1 MKTYQEP
8 DKGSVAGRSRR
19 TRWAGRIGRGTLPA
33 GARNGGAPSGPPA
46 ASPPGPTGISRSVMA
61 RVATVIGIGA
71 LLLVLVTLNT
81 SADPRIGHAWPG
93 FEAATATILGALFWG
108 LLTLLASSV
117 SAELPGDAR
126 IVWVLAP
133 LVAAMSLG
141 GPLVAAWV
149 ALIATTEPR
158 ELKGGVPWFGVLN
171 NHAQF
176 VVAAVV
182 GATTMSA
189 VRGGLAHVGLIDP
202 SFADLIATAVGGAA
216 FEVLNSVL
224 SLAVI
229 RTGRWRDVL
238 PVLLSRSFLAADSAQ
253 IVIGWLMARMYLT
266 SGWWTPLVFVLPA
279 LLAWQAFDLDRMR
292 WTATHD
298 DLTDLVNRR
307 EFRDRLGDTI
317 ALATA
322 GSHPSLLLLIDL
334 DGFKAINDNLGHAAG
349 DEVLRVVA
357 ERLQAETRADDHVA
371 RLGGD
376 EFAVILSGI
385 PRNAGAHLVDRLH
398 TALTM
403 PISVDGATV
412 SIGASI
418 GAAAIDGAGADLDEL
433 LKQADLAMFE
443 AKTTGSGIAGM
454 TRARGRVV

>member
-1 MKTYQEP
+1 M
-8 DKGSVAGRSRR
+8 V
-19 TRWAGRIGRGTLPA
+19 
-33 GARNGGAPSGPPA
+33 
-46 ASPPGPTGISRSVMA
+46 

-71 LLLVLVTLNT
+71 VLLVLVTMNT
-81 SADPRIGHAWPG
+81 PADPRIGDAWPG
-93 FEAATATILGALFWG
+93 FGAVPATILGALFWG

-158 ELKGGVPWFGVLN
+158 ELRGGVPWFGVLN

-176 VVAAVV
+176 VTAAVV

-189 VRGGLAHVGLIDP
+189 VRGALGHVGLIDP
-202 SFADLIATAVGGAA
+202 SFADLVATAVGGAA
-216 FEVLNSVL
+216 FEVCNSVL

-266 SGWWTPLVFVLPA
+266 SGWWTPLAFVLPA

-298 DLTDLVNRR
+298 DLTELVNRR

-317 ALATA
+317 ARATA
-322 GSHPSLLLLIDL
+322 GSRPSLLLLIDL

-349 DEVLRVVA
+349 DEVLRVIA
-357 ERLQAETRADDHVA
+357 ERLRAATRADDHVA

-385 PRNAGAHLVDRLH
+385 PRNAGAHLVERLH
-398 TALTM
+398 AALTM
-403 PISVDGATV
+403 PITVDGATV

-418 GAAAIDGAGADLDEL
+418 GAAAIDGEGTDLDDL

-454 TRARGRVV
+454 TRAGGRVA